1 METVHIKIN
10 GTSYEVAAGSTIL
23 EAAHSV
29 GIEIPTLCYLKEI
42 NAIGACRICVVEVKG
57 AKSLVTACVYPV
69 SEGMEVVTNS
79 EKVMASRKTNLE
91 LLLST
96 HDQNCLSCVRST
108 DCELQRLCR
117 DYGVNG
123 QRFVG
128 TRERY
133 ALDDSA
139 PHMIRDNNK
148 CILCRRCVAACREN
162 QAVGVIGPTE
172 RGFQTHIACAFE
184 AKLGESP
191 CISCGQCITV
201 CPTGALTEKDD
212 TGKVWAAL
220 HDPEKYVVVQTAP
233 SVRATLG
240 ECFGLP
246 IGTNVEGKMVA
257 ALRRLGFNAVFD
269 TDTAADFTIMEEATE
284 FVHRVKNGGVL
295 PMITSCSP
303 GWVKFC
309 ETYYPDMIP
318 NLSSCKSPQGMF
330 GALTKTYYAEK
341 MGLDPRNIVSVSVM
355 PCTAKKFEVG
365 RDDMCAAGE
374 GIPDMD
380 ISITTRELARMIQR
394 AGIVFNELPDEDFD
408 PALGESTGAAV
419 IFGATGGV
427 MEAALRTA
435 VELVTGEVAPEV
447 DYTEVRGTQG
457 IKEATYELGGMK
469 LNVCVASGLS
479 NADKVLKAVQSGEKH
494 YDFIEFMACPGGC
507 VNGGGQPTQPA
518 SVRNFVD
525 LKSLRAK
532 ALYSEDE
539 AKAVRKSH
547 ENPLLKKIYAE
558 YLGQP
563 GCEKA
568 HHILHTSYVKRE
580 KLY

>member
-284 FVHRVKNGGVL
+284 FVHRVKNRGVL

-563 GCEKA
+563 GGEKA